1 MGLRGEYKAFNTALR
16 SLYGRE
22 LLTLAEDN
30 RPFDFDDTL
39 FDEAAKAV
47 YQNGGFDVSCL
58 AEPQARAVMEETMRA
73 IDTAISSALP
83 HEVPDTIRYALE
95 NNAFVFSGFKTF
107 HALREVGL
115 SMLTEKG
122 NIKPFGDFLADVK
135 KINAQYNHNY
145 LYAEYNHAL
154 GATQMAA
161 KWHDFEQDGDKY
173 NLQYRTAGD
182 DKVREEHAILNGT
195 TLPPSDP
202 FWDMFLPPNGWNCR
216 CTAVQVR
223 KNKYP
228 TSAPELAMKRGQ
240 NCTEGAKKAIFRYNA
255 GKSLQLFPPKHPY
268 YKAPTEAKKVIEQVT
283 QEAIREKR
291 IGKLREQLP
300 DTLTDT
306 EKDAIAANNYELEQA
321 LGITV
326 GKPMTMEEAD
336 KQNANP
342 AYVPKYLIDES
353 GMYRDK
359 YARYRLNPAYDKKRD
374 EPNGINCQTCAPAYA
389 LRLMGFNVTAKPNT
403 HGSKLEYLSRGMQCW
418 EAWKNTD
425 GTPAQHTSLNG
436 WLEAKGYQKVT
447 PKRYLQFFDEVC
459 KEVGVYELSIGW
471 KGGGGHATILQ
482 RFADGTL
489 RYIEPQADNSEGSGY
504 EWKNLEYLANEG
516 ATKNHVCRGIMRIDN
531 KLFNI
536 GFIDIFNK

>member
-1 MGLRGEYKAFNTALR
+1 MGLRREYKVFNAALR

-22 LLTLAEDN
+22 LLTLAEGG
-30 RPFDFDDTL
+30 RPFDFDDAL
-39 FDEAAKAV
+39 FDEAAKTV

-58 AEPQARAVMEETMRA
+58 TEPQAQALINETLRV
-73 IDTAISSALP
+73 IDTAVGSALP

-122 NIKPFGDFLADVK
+122 DIKPFGEFLTDVK
-135 KINAQYNHNY
+135 QINAQYNHNY

-154 GATQMAA
+154 GAAQMAA
-161 KWHDFEQDGDKY
+161 KWHDFEQDGDRY

-228 TSAPELAMKRGQ
+228 ASDPELAMKRGQ

-268 YKAPTEAKKVIEQVT
+268 FKAPAEAKQVIEQVT

-291 IGKLREQLP
+291 IRDMVEELP
-300 DTLTDT
+300 DNLTPD
-306 EKDAIAANNYELEQA
+306 EKQAIAVHNLEIEEA
-321 LGITV
+321 LKITK
-326 GKPMTMEEAD
+326 GKPMTVEQAD
-336 KQNANP
+336 QQHANP
-342 AYVPKYLIDES
+342 NYGKKYEYS
-353 GMYRDK
+353 
-359 YARYRLNPAYDKKRD
+359 
-374 EPNGINCQTCAPAYA
+374 INCQTCAPAYV
-389 LRLMGFNVTAKPNT
+389 LRLMGFNVTAKANT
-403 HGSKLEYLSRGMQCW
+403 KNSLSEYLSRQRSF
-418 EAWKNTD
+418 EAWTNTD
-425 GTPAQHTSLNG
+425 GSPAVPTLTYD
-436 WLEAKGYQKVT
+436 WMIAKGYKQMSK
-447 PKRYLQFFDEVC
+447 KRYAEYFEECC
-459 KEVGVYELSIGW
+459 KETGVYILTIGW
-471 KGGGGHATILQ
+471 KGGGGHATVLQ
-482 RFADGTL
+482 RFEDGTL
-489 RYIEPQADNSEGSGY
+489 KYIEPQVYSERSGAKRSID
-504 EWKNLEYLANEG
+504 ELCESG
-516 ATKNHVCRGIMRIDN
+516 ATKPYPKRGVLRVDN
-531 KLFNI
+531 KLFDTK
-536 GFIDIFNK
+536 FASIFDK

>member
-1 MGLRGEYKAFNTALR
+1 M
-16 SLYGRE
+16 
-22 LLTLAEDN
+22 
-30 RPFDFDDTL
+30 
-39 FDEAAKAV
+39 
-47 YQNGGFDVSCL
+47 
-58 AEPQARAVMEETMRA
+58 
-73 IDTAISSALP
+73 
-83 HEVPDTIRYALE
+83 
-95 NNAFVFSGFKTF
+95 
-107 HALREVGL
+107 
-115 SMLTEKG
+115 
-122 NIKPFGDFLADVK
+122 
-135 KINAQYNHNY
+135 
-145 LYAEYNHAL
+145 
-154 GATQMAA
+154 
-161 KWHDFEQDGDKY
+161 
-173 NLQYRTAGD
+173 
-182 DKVREEHAILNGT
+182 
-195 TLPPSDP
+195 
-202 FWDMFLPPNGWNCR
+202 
-216 CTAVQVR
+216 QVR

-228 TSAPELAMKRGQ
+228 TSDPELAMKRGQ

-268 YKAPTEAKKVIEQVT
+268 FKAPAEAKQVIEQVT

-291 IGKLREQLP
+291 IGTLREQLP

-321 LGITV
+321 LGIMV

-336 KQNANP
+336 KQSANP
-342 AYVPKYLIDES
+342 AYVPKFLIDEA

-359 YARYRLNPAYDKKRD
+359 HARYRLNPAYDKKRD

-403 HGSKLEYLSRGMQCW
+403 RGSKLEYLSRGMQCW
-418 EAWKNTD
+418 EAWKNPD

-482 RFADGTL
+482 RFADGAL

-531 KLFNI
+531 KLFNV